1 MIMFFVPIIA
11 AVILG
16 VVAATFSRGLA
27 LAFTGLLHF
36 VMGAK

>member
-16 VVAATFSRGLA
+16 VVAATFSRALA